1 MIVRVVVVLL
11 AVGLVG
17 AQRGE
22 EARGTVGAVDELT
35 LEQQVGQLLVLSF
48 SGTTRARVRAR
59 GVARSAVSPA

>member
-1 MIVRVVVVLL
+1 MIVRIVVVLL
-11 AVGLVG
+11 ALGLVG

-48 SGTTRARVRAR
+48 SGTAVPEY
-59 GVARSAVSPA
+59 VARRCAHAVSPA